1 VWSPESGYPGDPNYL
16 EFHRKDPESGLP
28 YWRVTGR
35 GEKEIYNPEQA
46 RNRAEDHASHFVSL
60 LQQEGARA
68 QNQVHEI
75 PPVVVSPYDCEL
87 FGHWWH
93 EGPLWID
100 SIYRKLAQEGETRC
114 LSPGDF
120 IDRYRSG
127 FSSIEMSPSTWGL
140 NSDFTVWRNPDHSWI
155 WPYINTCA
163 QEMEHT
169 ITLLDSQGG
178 PADDRGRRILRQMAR
193 ELLLLQGS
201 DWPFLLFTAQ
211 AKEYANQRFHHHHQ
225 RFQKLLWAAKDL
237 AELSRLKDSE
247 LQSMEEVDSLWA
259 DIDYRLFL
267 SRG

>member
-1 VWSPESGYPGDPNYL
+1 
-16 EFHRKDPESGLP
+16 
-28 YWRVTGR
+28 VTGR

-100 SIYRKLAQEGETRC
+100 SIYRKLAQEEGIRC
-114 LSPGDF
+114 LSLGDF
-120 IDRYRSG
+120 SDRYRSG
-127 FSSIEMSPSTWGL
+127 FSSIKMSPSTWGL

-155 WPYINTCA
+155 WPYINACA
-163 QEMEHT
+163 QEMENT
-169 ITLLDSQGG
+169 ITLLDGQGG

-237 AELSRLKDSE
+237 AELNRLKDSE

-259 DIDYRLFL
+259 DIDYRLFRP
-267 SRG
+267 RG